1 MESMTL
7 TFNCLPETGVFLLA
21 GLADSLADTRAFK
34 GCISVEVFTDADNP
48 DTIVLLEKWE
58 NKEDQAAYFARRI
71 ETGMMD
77 AIAPIMASDP
87 KTTWLAPHNI

>member
-1 MESMTL
+1 MTL

-21 GLADSLADTRAFK
+21 GLADSLADARDFK

-58 NKEDQAAYFARRI
+58 NKEDQAAYFAWRI